1 MSIVVGGV
9 RELWYRRTV
18 QLATGSA
25 RCDGWALG
33 PEALERVLPGTD
45 GARVFAALQRPWR
58 WQAGRPLLAARLG
71 AELSEQGLALPTTL
85 RTHSSSDG
93 SRKLL
98 LAMPRGGSVEVV
110 HMPRA
115 AGPERVTLCVSSQI
129 GCALGCAFCATATLG
144 LERQLTAGEIVGQ
157 VLLSLHA
164 HGPRHPG
171 ELTLVF
177 MGMGEPLH
185 NLTHVAQAIF
195 VLTHPRGLGLSPRRI
210 TVSTAGL
217 VPQIALLAELPR
229 RPLLAVSLNA
239 TTDALRSELMP
250 VNRRYPLETLHAALV
265 AYPCRPRERITVE
278 YVLLAGVNDAPDDAA
293 RLADFCAGFPHQIN
307 LIPWNEHPGSR
318 FRAPTEAE
326 LDAFLAALLRRRP
339 ALVTVRRSRG
349 RDIEAACGQLARLSP
364 RGESAAPRVTATA

>member
-1 MSIVVGGV
+1 VSIVVGRAGD
-9 RELWYRRTV
+9 LWYGRAV
-18 QLATGSA
+18 SLASA
-25 RCDGWALG
+25 SAGCDVWAFG
-33 PEALERVLPGTD
+33 PEALGRVLRGVDGT
-45 GARVFAALQRPWR
+45 RVFAALQRPWR
-58 WQAGRPLLAARLG
+58 WQAGRPLLAARLFADL
-71 AELSEQGLALPTTL
+71 AEHGLVLPSVE
-85 RTHSSSDG
+85 RTQVSADG

-98 LAMPRGGSVEVV
+98 LAMPGGGSAEIV

-144 LERQLTAGEIVGQ
+144 LERHLSAGEIVGQ
-157 VLLSLHA
+157 VLGALHA

-185 NLTHVAQAIF
+185 NFTNVAQAIG
-195 VLTHPRGLGLSPRRI
+195 VLTHPSGLGLSPRRI

-217 VPQIALLAELPR
+217 VPQIAALAELER

-250 VNRRYPLETLHAALV
+250 INRRYPLEALHAALV
-265 AYPCRPRERITVE
+265 RYPCRPRERITVE
-278 YVLLAGVNDAPDDAA
+278 YVLLGAVNDGPEDAA

-307 LIPWNEHPGSR
+307 VIPWNAHPGSR

-326 LDAFLAALLRRRP
+326 LDAFVAALLRRRP

-349 RDIEAACGQLARLSP
+349 RDIDAACGQLARLSLRREP
-364 RGESAAPRVTATA
+364 AATGLSAT